1 MEFLAHLFNISTVSD
16 DLTVVL
22 VGPDEVEAGDVWTQA
37 AELVV
42 IRAIAEATKFII
54 MFFFC
59 EKMKLEIFV
68 SQVLGSFHTFHLL
81 NLRLCELN
89 IQ

>member
-1 MEFLAHLFNISTVSD
+1 MPMEFVEHLFNISTVSD

-42 IRAIAEATKFII
+42 IRAVAEVTKFII
-54 MFFFC
+54 IFFFA
-59 EKMKLEIFV
+59 K
-68 SQVLGSFHTFHLL
+68 
-81 NLRLCELN
+81 R
-89 IQ
+89 

>member
-1 MEFLAHLFNISTVSD
+1 MPMEFFAHLFNISIVSD

-42 IRAIAEATKFII
+42 IRAVAEATKFII
-54 MFFFC
+54 MFFC
-59 EKMKLEIFV
+59 EKIKLEIFV
-68 SQVLGSFHTFHLL
+68 SQVLGCFHTFHLL
-81 NLRLCELN
+81 NYCDCVN
-89 IQ
+89 